1 MPHLTCEYLGRKQ
14 RVALISEI
22 TVRSGRKI
30 VGDSKGIGGGV
41 ELARVNL
48 RNQGAQ
54 VWRVPT
60 RAGNSLLV
68 TEENSKKGF
77 ASTGKGGCHEKLV
90 PYKVNIKRMV
100 RREEATKQ

>member
-68 TEENSKKGF
+68 TEEIVKKD
-77 ASTGKGGCHEKLV
+77 SHQREREDVMKNWS
-90 PYKVNIKRMV
+90 PIK
-100 RREEATKQ
+100 

>member
-1 MPHLTCEYLGRKQ
+1 M
-14 RVALISEI
+14 
-22 TVRSGRKI
+22 
-30 VGDSKGIGGGV
+30 GDSKGIGGGV

-68 TEENSKKGF
+68 TEEKGF